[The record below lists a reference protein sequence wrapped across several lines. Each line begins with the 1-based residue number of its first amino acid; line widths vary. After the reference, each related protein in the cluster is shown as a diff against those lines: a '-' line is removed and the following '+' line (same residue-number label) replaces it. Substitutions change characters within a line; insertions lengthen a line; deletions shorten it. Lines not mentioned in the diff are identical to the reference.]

1 MNIKLALRT
10 LLSGLLIAILIV
22 SLGSCFRKLKGEN
35 LLYEGT
41 WTNGYLSAPFSYSY
55 YGYDEQPVTKQ
66 WISGGETITI
76 QANGRGSY
84 SSFSSSGGATSS
96 KEIDWKAKIKKDKL
110 TIKLSIIKEKFEI
123 TKSPSEDNY
132 GWYMVLDADTFRR
145 ID

>member
-10 LLSGLLIAILIV
+10 LLSGLLIATLIV

-41 WTNGYLSAPFSYSY
+41 WTNGYLITPFSYSF
-55 YGYDEQPVTKQ
+55 YGDDEQPVTKQ
-66 WISGGETITI
+66 WVSGGETITI

-84 SSFSSSGGATSS
+84 SSFSSSGGVTSS

-110 TIKLSIIKEKFEI
+110 TIKFSIIKEKFEI

-132 GWYMVLDADTFRR
+132 GWYMILDADTFRR